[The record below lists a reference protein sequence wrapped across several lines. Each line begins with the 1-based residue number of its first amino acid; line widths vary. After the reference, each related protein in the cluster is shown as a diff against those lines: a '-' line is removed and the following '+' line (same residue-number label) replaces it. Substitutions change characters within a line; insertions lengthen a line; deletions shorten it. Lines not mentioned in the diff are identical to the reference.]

1 VPLPIKVA
9 IATPLAPELRHL
21 ITDIDPLVELLVDD
35 SLLPVQRIPG
45 DHQFDPTFSRS
56 PAQQVAFDRLLGE
69 ADVFYGIPDTHP
81 AALAP
86 AVRANPRLRWVHTMA
101 AGGGAQVKAAGL
113 TSQELQ
119 RVVFTT
125 SAGVHGPTLA
135 EFAMFGVLAGAKDL
149 TRLQAQQAQR
159 QWTGRWAMKQVHEQ
173 TVLVAGLG
181 GIGKQ
186 TARLAKAFGAYVIG
200 TKRRPTPV
208 ENVDEV
214 HPTGKLAELVG
225 RADAIVF
232 TLPGTATTNGLYNA
246 DLIAATKPGAVIVN
260 VGRGSVIDEPGLI
273 ADMLRAGASGYAL
286 KTQAVEDIVAAIRQV
301 AGGVRYLPPTVS
313 RDAIDVELAC
323 EGELPLGRLTRRE
336 REIFELLIRGYSNAE
351 IAGQLFIAQR
361 TVETHRQRIIKKL
374 SARSIFELQRIAAR
388 YGGLSA

>member
-1 VPLPIKVA
+1 MPLPIKVA

-21 ITDIDPLVELLVDD
+21 VTDVDPTVELLVDD

-45 DHQFDPTFSRS
+45 DHQFDPSFSRS
-56 PAQQVAFDRLLGE
+56 LAQQVAFDRLLSQ

-113 TSQELQ
+113 TSQELE

-149 TRLQAQQAQR
+149 PRLQAQQAQR
-159 QWTGRWAMKQVHEQ
+159 QWTARWAMKQVHEQ

-200 TKRRPTPV
+200 TKRRPTPI

-232 TLPGTATTNGLYNA
+232 TLPGTSSTNGLYNA
-246 DLIAATKPGAVIVN
+246 GLIAATKPGAVIVN
-260 VGRGSVIDEPGLI
+260 VGRGSVIDEPALVAGLK
-273 ADMLRAGASGYAL
+273 SGHLGSAFL
-286 KTQAVEDIVAAIRQV
+286 DVFAVEPLPRDSPLWGMPQVVIAPHTAA
-301 AGGVRYLPPTVS
+301 
-313 RDAIDVELAC
+313 
-323 EGELPLGRLTRRE
+323 
-336 REIFELLIRGYSNAE
+336 
-351 IAGQLFIAQR
+351 
-361 TVETHRQRIIKKL
+361 L
-374 SARSIFELQRIAAR
+374 SPHEDRRIAELFAENLR
-388 YGGLSA
+388 RLIKGETLINVVDTTHFY

>member
-1 VPLPIKVA
+1 MPSPIKVA

-21 ITDIDPLVELLVDD
+21 ITDVHPAVELLIDD
-35 SLLPVQRIPG
+35 ALLPVQRIPG
-45 DHQFDPTFSRS
+45 DHQFDPTFTRS
-56 PAQQVAFDRLLGE
+56 LEQQVAFDQLLAE
-69 ADVFYGIPDTHP
+69 AEVFYGIPDTDP
-81 AALAP
+81 AALGP

-113 TSQELQ
+113 TARELE

-149 TRLQAQQAQR
+149 PRLQAQQAQR
-159 QWTGRWAMKQVHEQ
+159 QWTGRWAMRQVHEQ

-225 RADAIVF
+225 QADAIVF
-232 TLPGTATTNGLYNA
+232 TLPGTSNTNGLYNA
-246 DLIAATKPGAVIVN
+246 ELIAATKPGAVIVN
-260 VGRGSVIDEPGLI
+260 VGRGSVIDEPALITGLK
-273 ADMLRAGASGYAL
+273 SGHLGSAFL
-286 KTQAVEDIVAAIRQV
+286 DVFAVEPLPRASPLWGMPQVVIAPHTAA
-301 AGGVRYLPPTVS
+301 
-313 RDAIDVELAC
+313 
-323 EGELPLGRLTRRE
+323 
-336 REIFELLIRGYSNAE
+336 
-351 IAGQLFIAQR
+351 
-361 TVETHRQRIIKKL
+361 L
-374 SARSIFELQRIAAR
+374 SPQEDRRIAELFAENLR
-388 YGGLSA
+388 RLINREPLINVVDTTHFY